1 LISLGIIDEIS
12 KADIEKTIH
21 SFIDKPKRLEELS
34 LTAVKNIDMKG
45 LSRVVEIIENYNSDG
60 K

>member
-1 LISLGIIDEIS
+1 MVSLGIIDDVS
-12 KADIEKTIH
+12 KSDIEKTIH
-21 SFIDKPKRLEELS
+21 SFIDNPKRLEELS
-34 LTAVKNIDMKG
+34 LTAIKNIDLKG